1 MAERKQTVIDGTTTT
16 YWVYGETTC
25 GRSDDE
31 SVAEGREVPDDVPTL
46 VLVHGFR
53 GTHEGLDLIAKGL
66 EPDMR
71 VISPDLPG
79 FGQSENLAA
88 GNTIDAY
95 ATWLRHF
102 TAGIGLPKA
111 PVLGHSFGSIV
122 VCAAVASGL
131 QPSRVVLINPISQPA
146 LQGTQRL
153 GSLAALGYYRLTALL
168 PEGAARRVLSMRL
181 VVRVMSEIMAKTHDP
196 QLRAWIHA
204 QHQAYFS
211 VFDSPSGLLQ
221 AFHTSITHDTGEYA
235 RCLTMPVLVIAGDR
249 DDIVPLSSQ
258 RTFAA
263 ALPEARLEVV
273 EGVGHLVHYEAW
285 RQADSWIRVFMRV
298 SS

>member
-16 YWVYGETTC
+16 YWVYGETASA
-25 GRSDDE
+25 RSNDQSRAHSADT
-31 SVAEGREVPDDVPTL
+31 PTI

-66 EPDMR
+66 PPDMR

-79 FGQSENLAA
+79 FGQSESLAA

-95 ATWLRHF
+95 ATWLRRF
-102 TAGIGLPKA
+102 TAAIGLPEA

-146 LQGTQRL
+146 LQGPQRL

-196 QLRAWIHA
+196 RLRAWIHA

-211 VFDSPSGLLQ
+211 VFDSPSGLLE

-235 RCLTMPVLVIAGDR
+235 DKLTMPVLVIAGDR
-249 DDIVPLSSQ
+249 DDIVPLTSQ
-258 RTFAA
+258 RTFVE
-263 ALPEARLEVV
+263 ALPNARLEVV

-285 RQADSWIRVFMRV
+285 RQADSWVRPFVCAPV
-298 SS
+298 

>member
-16 YWVYGETTC
+16 YWVYDETAAAQA
-25 GRSDDE
+25 GGASD
-31 SVAEGREVPDDVPTL
+31 AEHRVVPTI

-66 EPDMR
+66 CRGLR

-95 ATWLRHF
+95 ATWLRRF
-102 TAGIGLPKA
+102 TAVIGLPEV

-122 VCAAVASGL
+122 VCAAVAAGL
-131 QPSRVVLINPISQPA
+131 RPSRVVLINPISQPA
-146 LQGTQRL
+146 LRGPQRF
-153 GSLAALGYYRLTALL
+153 GSLAALGYYRLVAML

-181 VVRVMSEIMAKTHDP
+181 VVRVMSEIMAKTRAP
-196 QLRAWIHA
+196 ELRAWIHA

-211 VFDSPSGLLQ
+211 VFDSPAGLLE

-235 RCLTMPVLVIAGDR
+235 RSLTMPVLVIAGDR

-258 RTFAA
+258 RSFVE
-263 ALPEARLEVV
+263 ALPDARLEVV

-285 RQADSWIRVFMRV
+285 RQADSWIRPFTGATA
-298 SS
+298 

>member
-16 YWVYGETTC
+16 YWVYGETP
-25 GRSDDE
+25 SDQSGDE
-31 SVAEGREVPDDVPTL
+31 SCANSAGTPTI

-66 EPDMR
+66 APDLR

-79 FGQSENLAA
+79 FGQSESLAA

-95 ATWLRHF
+95 ATWLRRF
-102 TAGIGLPKA
+102 TAAIGLSEA

-122 VCAAVASGL
+122 VCAAVAAGL
-131 QPSRVVLINPISQPA
+131 RPSRVVLINPISQPA
-146 LQGTQRL
+146 LQGPQRL

-196 QLRAWIHA
+196 RLRAWIHA

-211 VFDSPSGLLQ
+211 VFDSPSGLLE

-235 RCLTMPVLVIAGDR
+235 DALTMPVLVIAGDR
-249 DDIVPLSSQ
+249 DDIVPLTSQ
-258 RTFAA
+258 RAFVE
-263 ALPEARLEVV
+263 ALPNARLEVV

-285 RQADSWIRVFMRV
+285 RQADSWVRPFVCAPA
-298 SS
+298 